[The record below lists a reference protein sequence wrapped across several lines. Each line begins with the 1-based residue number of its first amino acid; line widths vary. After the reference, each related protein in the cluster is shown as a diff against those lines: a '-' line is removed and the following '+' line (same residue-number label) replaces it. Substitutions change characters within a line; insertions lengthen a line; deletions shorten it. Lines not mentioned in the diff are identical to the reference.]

1 MLDTNPLIAQVDN
14 AVRQRFNEQENN
26 PTDSEVRAQYEL
38 FYDMFVGIPGYSEF
52 DTDRDRTIN
61 YLVDKYSSEL
71 VITKRLGFAYKDEKT
86 KPWLREATERIESG
100 NGWYYWNRY

>member
-38 FYDMFVGIPGYSEF
+38 FYD
-52 DTDRDRTIN
+52 
-61 YLVDKYSSEL
+61 L
-71 VITKRLGFAYKDEKT
+71 
-86 KPWLREATERIESG
+86 LRWNTWIFRIRHRS
-100 NGWYYWNRY
+100 RSDH